1 MSFQAK
7 TAHAPVP
14 DSAIEIDNND
24 IGSDISQGGNTTA
37 LWLAENGYILG
48 TSSGQI
54 IELQAGILKGVTAK
68 SGRSVRLGRRVT
80 TIVT

>member
-1 MSFQAK
+1 MTFQVK
-7 TAHAPVP
+7 TTHSPVP
-14 DSAIEIDNND
+14 DSAIEIDMND
-24 IGSDISQGGNTTA
+24 IGGDISQGGGKTA
-37 LWLAENGYILG
+37 LWLAANGYVVG

-68 SGRSVRLGRRVT
+68 SGRSVRLGRRIT